1 MSDLID
7 PSGFP
12 VPETLTYS
20 LDAVAAKLKTDG
32 TDLTDT
38 AADITGAWA
47 GLEGIYSAPEDQ
59 DLFTV
64 LNPLTG
70 DGDEVS
76 TALSSASDAL
86 SDFAETVRGIKER
99 WATLKS
105 DSYAFLNKIE
115 GDEDWRDGGGFLWWK
130 TESPEVAEHNALLD
144 RAAGLLY
151 EFEEAERTCANAITG
166 LFGGTTFIAQKADG
180 SVTAGE
186 GQFVYGF
193 DAPLEGVP
201 MEWGAPQ
208 TTDHAW
214 YNDFGDAVGDFFVGI
229 AEDVGGMVGAHGP
242 NGWFSGNWG
251 DNLWDYW
258 GGTVE
263 GLGALVGVG
272 KDENGNWGWSLET
285 AGNAWKEAAHA
296 VVPWEEWGDRPWYT
310 IGTALLNVGA
320 VVGGALLT
328 ATGVG
333 AVVGVPLMAWRG
345 AKILNAVGGSR
356 TPDVPDLSDF
366 PGGIDPSLLSR
377 IPRFGDGSFKP
388 LDLSDVEGLDISAAD
403 LGRMNEAL
411 ERLNNSTADLPD
423 GTDNRRTTDTGSEP
437 GGETGS
443 TPRGTTT
450 NGSDAETENT
460 GRRDSGSD
468 SDETVDPTADQ
479 LDAGQEFLDGID
491 PESRR
496 ELEEG
501 LNNEQDRWVASQE
514 VPDDASSINDT
525 PVQRY
530 ETEPSRVE
538 ADTER
543 VEVDSAGNEINGR
556 HDTTVENSAG
566 GTGTLDTP
574 RGGTTVVDI
583 DSGSGRGGSTGGG
596 GGGGGGGLP
605 DGPDDLTPDRT
616 DGPDPSD
623 SDSNRPKVTGS
634 RTDNEG
640 RLELAEPY
648 LQDLDVSSQQA
659 FIDDFVE
666 RVNNH
671 PELLDAFYRES
682 DGHRWSAD
690 DTIGTQGWKIPQLV
704 QDKVTGRWGV
714 VPEAEQPTY
723 LGGPTDVRLDSPD
736 ARHPE
741 GLREALSDLD
751 WLADERRMSID
762 ASTLAGERLEA
773 MELKHGKYNDK
784 GPNHP
789 ELEEAKQEY
798 RAAHDYKTKI
808 CEEFGERVAQVGAR
822 FEFNG
827 DVILD
832 NNGKPLERHDVDPET
847 GETIRDENGKP
858 KLVEFRPDLEG
869 AELLPTADNAPWNG
883 NNQFD
888 QIYRTKDG
896 DIVIVEAKSSTST
909 ELGARNLP
917 GTPPRRVSQGHLD
930 YLKDILKEMKK
941 RGESANLDEAAL
953 AREIEDKLRQGRVA
967 YAVFKGD
974 PLDATVRDSEVD
986 GYNPRE
992 GNGSGWNGS
1001 TANGYTYEIF
1011 DVREPRR

>member
-1 MSDLID
+1 MVTLSDLID

-566 GTGTLDTP
+566 DSGTPRDTVGESSKP
-574 RGGTTVVDI
+574 GSTSHAVDAPEGRGGTGGPPQPPGPPEKPPYGFGD
-583 DSGSGRGGSTGGG
+583 DGGSDGDGDDGNGGDDDNGGG
-596 GGGGGGGLP
+596 
-605 DGPDDLTPDRT
+605 DDDTITRT
-616 DGPDPSD
+616 DPARPDYLEPRDAKMDPALEPQVLEALKNVPGVRQLNLSKQEFDQIIRNLTRRPYGQQIAEMILDGRVTRTTGFSD
-623 SDSNRPKVTGS
+623 IVSSLKNGRDIESKNQEIRLALDLHESGVPLDRIEFRGKDLATG
-634 RTDNEG
+634 E
-640 RLELAEPY
+640 
-648 LQDLDVSSQQA
+648 DLDVA
-659 FIDDFVE
+659 V
-666 RVNNH
+666 
-671 PELLDAFYRES
+671 L
-682 DGHRWSAD
+682 
-690 DTIGTQGWKIPQLV
+690 
-704 QDKVTGRWGV
+704 
-714 VPEAEQPTY
+714 
-723 LGGPTDVRLDSPD
+723 
-736 ARHPE
+736 
-741 GLREALSDLD
+741 
-751 WLADERRMSID
+751 
-762 ASTLAGERLEA
+762 
-773 MELKHGKYNDK
+773 
-784 GPNHP
+784 
-789 ELEEAKQEY
+789 
-798 RAAHDYKTKI
+798 
-808 CEEFGERVAQVGAR
+808 
-822 FEFNG
+822 
-827 DVILD
+827 
-832 NNGKPLERHDVDPET
+832 
-847 GETIRDENGKP
+847 DENGRVLRGYQAYLPEPDNSRPIRAAMRKFNKQLP
-858 KLVEFRPDLEG
+858 FGTETQHRVGVVELRLNKSDIPLE
-869 AELLPTADNAPWNG
+869 ELQALEKYVEDRGINVQLHFQDQTVLYPNG
-883 NNQFD
+883 T
-888 QIYRTKDG
+888 QIY
-896 DIVIVEAKSSTST
+896 
-909 ELGARNLP
+909 
-917 GTPPRRVSQGHLD
+917 Q
-930 YLKDILKEMKK
+930 
-941 RGESANLDEAAL
+941 
-953 AREIEDKLRQGRVA
+953 
-967 YAVFKGD
+967 
-974 PLDATVRDSEVD
+974 
-986 GYNPRE
+986 E
-992 GNGSGWNGS
+992 GN
-1001 TANGYTYEIF
+1001 
-1011 DVREPRR
+1011 